1 MSGNEIYEEKQGK
14 EIETDRCKQQVT
26 EGHVRT
32 KD

>member
-1 MSGNEIYEEKQGK
+1 MTIYEEKQGK

-32 KD
+32 KDW